1 LPKRV
6 PGGRKIVILVI
17 TIVLTPFDP
26 SALRWGF
33 IALARLTTP
42 STNGENDMSDHPYL
56 KGSQAGRA
64 DDASDDGAAL
74 DRILQDTER
83 CEALIEH
90 GDRIGAPLAD
100 GDIEIVRAARRG
112 VEQNTLSAASEA
124 DVHAA
129 MGRIARAVR
138 YPGAQIAD
146 DMDRCDDMVCY
157 AKHTGKVIP
166 ESAVASL
173 LAARAAQRELTWNAT
188 TEARFYA
195 GMNRIARCVA
205 PVMAG
210 AAGAQARRGAQ
221 LAIKIYTWSAF
232 ILVLLVI
239 SLSCLLFVANQICAD
254 VSKVVEANDSA
265 APTIHNLLQV
275 YRSNI
280 IEAKE
285 NNPETAGQLENS
297 QTAVQLKALLQ
308 QFAIN
313 NRQLYADVKR
323 TEAMGKFLRFGEA
336 ESPYKPVC
344 PEYSKTGKQA
354 DARNVKP
361 EKVSD
366 PRASADAS
374 LQTTDWKCDPDSR
387 RRALEIDLPMLAS
400 GPMDQ
405 AGTNPSWR
413 PEAIV
418 EQGFQKIAV
427 YQDIRAMATHDRDI
441 NLAFVGA
448 ITRFLL
454 PVMYARL
461 GACAAILWQLGAE
474 SSASLFHPEH
484 SKVSYRAHITS
495 AAIVGI
501 SIGLGSEILH
511 GSKEFY
517 PLAIAFVA
525 GYASD
530 KFFAFIDRIVSAIF
544 PARVPARHETAAANA
559 APDPAPD
566 PAPKS
571 SPPSA
576 DAAPSSAHA

>member
-1 LPKRV
+1 
-6 PGGRKIVILVI
+6 
-17 TIVLTPFDP
+17 
-26 SALRWGF
+26 
-33 IALARLTTP
+33 
-42 STNGENDMSDHPYL
+42 
-56 KGSQAGRA
+56 
-64 DDASDDGAAL
+64 
-74 DRILQDTER
+74 
-83 CEALIEH
+83 
-90 GDRIGAPLAD
+90 
-100 GDIEIVRAARRG
+100 EIVRAARRG
-112 VEQNTLSAASEA
+112 VERLTLSAASEA

-146 DMDRCDDMVCY
+146 DMDRCDDMVSY
-157 AKHTGKVIP
+157 ATHTGKVIP

-173 LAARAAQRELTWNAT
+173 LAARAAQRELAWNAT

-210 AAGAQARRGAQ
+210 MACAQARRGAQ

-232 ILVLLVI
+232 ILILLVI
-239 SLSCLLFVANQICAD
+239 SLSCLLFVANEICAD

-265 APTIHNLLQV
+265 ALTIHNLLQV

-280 IEAKE
+280 IEVKE
-285 NNPETAGQLENS
+285 KNPETVGQLENS
-297 QTAVQLKALLQ
+297 QPALQLKALLQ
-308 QFAIN
+308 QFATN

-323 TEAMGKFLRFGEA
+323 TEAMGQFLRFADA
-336 ESPYKPVC
+336 ESSYKPVC
-344 PEYSKTGKQA
+344 PEYSKTRKQA
-354 DARNVKP
+354 NTRNVKP
-361 EKVSD
+361 EKVSG

-374 LQTTDWKCDPDSR
+374 LQTTDWNCDPASR
-387 RRALEIDLPMLAS
+387 RRALEIDLPLLAT

-405 AGTNPSWR
+405 TGTHTSWR
-413 PEAIV
+413 PEAVV

-454 PVMYARL
+454 PVLYARL
-461 GACAAILWQLGAE
+461 GACAAILWQLSAE

-484 SKVSYRAHITS
+484 SKVAYRAHITS

-501 SIGLGSEILH
+501 SIGLFSEILH
-511 GSKEFY
+511 GGKAFY

-544 PARVPARHETAAANA
+544 PSRVPAPPETATPN
-559 APDPAPD
+559 

-571 SPPSA
+571 SPPPA
-576 DAAPSSAHA
+576 DAAPPGAHA